1 CEQEGITISNYGNFA
16 VVEYYLPPNR
26 NMYVLGTVAENPNAQ
41 NNMLIKK
48 GQYVDLLYISDKPGK
63 EIADRL
69 GKRAKNWIVYGG
81 SAAVFSLF
89 GILLN
94 RDVVFGSALPGTIL
108 MAVGFL
114 VIISRKGYKIMLN
127 IGKTIA
133 YFILTIMAGALILAL
148 ILTIRAILEV
158 VEDPTQGTLLGL
170 GFVLLFI
177 AFVAY
182 IIIGWFRALR
192 SA

>member
-1 CEQEGITISNYGNFA
+1 
-16 VVEYYLPPNR
+16 
-26 NMYVLGTVAENPNAQ
+26 
-41 NNMLIKK
+41 
-48 GQYVDLLYISDKPGK
+48 
-63 EIADRL
+63 
-69 GKRAKNWIVYGG
+69 
-81 SAAVFSLF
+81 
-89 GILLN
+89 
-94 RDVVFGSALPGTIL
+94 
-108 MAVGFL
+108 
-114 VIISRKGYKIMLN
+114 MLN
-127 IGKTIA
+127 IAKTIA